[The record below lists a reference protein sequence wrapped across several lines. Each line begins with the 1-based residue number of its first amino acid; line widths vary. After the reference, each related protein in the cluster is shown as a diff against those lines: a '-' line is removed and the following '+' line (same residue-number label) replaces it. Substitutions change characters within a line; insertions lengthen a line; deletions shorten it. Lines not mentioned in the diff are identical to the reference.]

1 MPAALVGII
10 LYAGRTI
17 VPLRIVT
24 LYLYHVLFSD
34 IKYLQVICGLI
45 LPAKPLPKKT
55 KNMKTLSILY
65 ILLKI
70 YKILGLNFI

>member
-1 MPAALVGII
+1 MPAALLGIV

-17 VPLRIVT
+17 LLLRIVT

-34 IKYLQVICGLI
+34 IKYLQVTCGLI
-45 LPAKPLPKKT
+45 LPVKPLPKKT

-70 YKILGLNFI
+70 YKIFCLNFI